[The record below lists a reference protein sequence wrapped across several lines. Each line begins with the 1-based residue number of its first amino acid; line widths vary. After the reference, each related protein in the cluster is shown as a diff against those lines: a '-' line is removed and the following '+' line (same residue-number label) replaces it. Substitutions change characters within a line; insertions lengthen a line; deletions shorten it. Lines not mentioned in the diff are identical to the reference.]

1 LSHTLNQPFS
11 LSVSEKNRAKNFQNG
26 KICEGS
32 AKIVKWENQWGNFPR
47 SSPVSVDVFDVSG
60 LRRKRNI
67 QVRESAYSTRLF
79 PTLSSINPKEYGR
92 TCETASKSGKQ
103 IERADFAQKTGSHPK
118 AEHASP
124 QCDG

>member
-1 LSHTLNQPFS
+1 M
-11 LSVSEKNRAKNFQNG
+11 
-26 KICEGS
+26 
-32 AKIVKWENQWGNFPR
+32 KWENQWGNFPR

-103 IERADFAQKTGSHPK
+103 IERSVISTFRIAWSIGWDTSELFNGARGTRPAQRLRLKSLMR
-118 AEHASP
+118 
-124 QCDG
+124 